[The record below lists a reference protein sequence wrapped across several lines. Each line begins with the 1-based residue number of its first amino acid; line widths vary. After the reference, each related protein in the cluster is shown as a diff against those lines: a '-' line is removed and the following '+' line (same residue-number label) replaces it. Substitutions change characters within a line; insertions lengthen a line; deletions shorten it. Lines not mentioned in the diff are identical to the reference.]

1 MANPLMGITRGVAT
15 QGSGMNMG
23 VIQQMQQMMNAF
35 RAMKDPQ
42 QALMQAAQQNP
53 DNAAIIQAANGGNPV
68 EIFREECRK
77 HGKDPEQMMKALGLT
92 PPKGC

>member
-1 MANPLMGITRGVAT
+1 MANPLMAITRSAAT
-15 QGSGMNMG
+15 QGSGMNIG

-42 QALMQAAQQNP
+42 QALIQAAQQNP

-68 EIFREECRK
+68 EIFREECMK